1 MNCLLSHVLHS
12 CAAIT
17 GQQQSLY
24 NMICYILMRL
34 FMYQYLLCCHF
45 VSFKVATSSSPNNLQ
60 TIHCGTVVNAAG
72 PSAGYLAKKIGIHL
86 PVEPRKRFIF
96 VLDGAEASKIN
107 EMPFVIDCS
116 GIGLTGRLE
125 GFACGMSPTIVSI
138 CGTVLVSY

>member
-1 MNCLLSHVLHS
+1 M
-12 CAAIT
+12 
-17 GQQQSLY
+17 
-24 NMICYILMRL
+24 
-34 FMYQYLLCCHF
+34 
-45 VSFKVATSSSPNNLQ
+45 ATSSSPNNLQ

-125 GFACGMSPTIVSI
+125 GFACGMSPTLVSI
-138 CGTVLVSY
+138 CGINCFSFLLVLLNSTMSLMHKSFRQLRRIGDVRILRIEMEETYNGGAGGKTP